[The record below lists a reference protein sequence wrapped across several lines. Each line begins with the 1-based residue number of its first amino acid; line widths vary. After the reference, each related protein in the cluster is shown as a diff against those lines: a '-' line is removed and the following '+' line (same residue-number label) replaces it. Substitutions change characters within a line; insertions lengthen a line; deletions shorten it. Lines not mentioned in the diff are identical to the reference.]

1 MPKQYPAVPAT
12 TCAPR
17 PAAWTSRI
25 RPPVPVVA
33 PANGATPNNKK
44 YIQVTH
50 FLYHDLLLH
59 VNLGTVYRILDKCQ
73 IFFSIL

>member
-1 MPKQYPAVPAT
+1 MWRLPKQYPAVPAT

-44 YIQVTH
+44 YI
-50 FLYHDLLLH
+50 
-59 VNLGTVYRILDKCQ
+59 
-73 IFFSIL
+73 